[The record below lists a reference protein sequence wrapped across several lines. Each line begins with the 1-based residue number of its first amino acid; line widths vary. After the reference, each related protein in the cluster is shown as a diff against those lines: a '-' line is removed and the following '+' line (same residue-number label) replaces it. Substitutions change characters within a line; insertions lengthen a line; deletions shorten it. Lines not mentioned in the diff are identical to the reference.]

1 MEASISAEMKRSA
14 IIKGIKNGNL
24 PQYIYKYMD
33 EDTIKKVIKS
43 NALKFNISSNFNDPF
58 DSKAFIRYNFPYELI
73 VSFFDLSSLPEKE
86 RNIAVSRKVLDIDE
100 MRKMSNAIYS
110 EFDNSMAISCFS
122 EADDIDLMWSHYAN
136 GHRGVCL
143 KFDIMKD
150 LDFFSI
156 LAKVQYKDE
165 LTFYCFS
172 EVEDNLFQQYTT
184 KAKSWNYE
192 REIRILKTNTQ
203 PGLMKFRKESLIEV
217 SFGCRCSK
225 ENVESIKEL
234 LKQYNFENVEFRLAS
249 MANDF
254 KLDFVSV

>member
-58 DSKAFIRYNFPYELI
+58 DSKALIRYNFPYELI

-156 LAKVQYKDE
+156 LAKVQ
-165 LTFYCFS
+165 
-172 EVEDNLFQQYTT
+172 
-184 KAKSWNYE
+184 
-192 REIRILKTNTQ
+192 
-203 PGLMKFRKESLIEV
+203 
-217 SFGCRCSK
+217 
-225 ENVESIKEL
+225 
-234 LKQYNFENVEFRLAS
+234 
-249 MANDF
+249 
-254 KLDFVSV
+254 